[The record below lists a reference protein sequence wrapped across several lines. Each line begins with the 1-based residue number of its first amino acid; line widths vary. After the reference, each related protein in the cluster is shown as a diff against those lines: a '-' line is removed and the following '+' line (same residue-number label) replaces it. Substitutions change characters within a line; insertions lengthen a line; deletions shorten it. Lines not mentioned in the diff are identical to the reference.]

1 MRFSKEKREA
11 FNKSFY
17 ELLDNS
23 FKNINEKDEKGETIL
38 HKAARMSTRKKVSFL
53 VKKGAEVNARDNK
66 GFTPLHWAVSAKR
79 LENVKELI
87 RSRAEVNATE
97 GISKYTPLHL
107 ACMVW
112 AERIIKELVKAG
124 AAVNQP
130 DKFGNTPMHWLLDNE
145 KNKEVK
151 KFLEKQGGVV
161 RDRPEICDEIVESVG
176 EMVDVW
182 SRRFLP
188 KLKGKVVLKAISEE
202 NINGKDSGGCTALHR
217 AAQVSNPEVIKLLI
231 EKGAG
236 INDRNNRGETALH
249 LAAFLGKRK
258 NVKALIEGG
267 ATVNAKS
274 NNKAVPLHLACL
286 ARRIGTIEEL
296 INAGGDLD
304 TVDKF
309 GCSPL
314 NYAKIYPKVTSYLEK
329 KGVNMRDVEVMYGEA
344 NKAIEEIMERCN
356 KGPEGEEMSFKEV
369 VELIEK
375 ESLGMEEK

>member
-1 MRFSKEKREA
+1 RYEMRFSKEKREA

-17 ELLDNS
+17 ELLENS

-53 VKKGAEVNARDNK
+53 VRKGADVNATDNR

-87 RSRAEVNATE
+87 REGAEVNATE
-97 GISKYTPLHL
+97 GMSKYTPLHL

-130 DKFGNTPMHWLLDNE
+130 DKFGNAPMYWLMDNE

-161 RDRPEICDEIVESVG
+161 RDRAEICDEIVESVG

-188 KLKGKVVLKAISEE
+188 KLKGKVVSL
-202 NINGKDSGGCTALHR
+202 
-217 AAQVSNPEVIKLLI
+217 
-231 EKGAG
+231 
-236 INDRNNRGETALH
+236 
-249 LAAFLGKRK
+249 
-258 NVKALIEGG
+258 
-267 ATVNAKS
+267 
-274 NNKAVPLHLACL
+274 
-286 ARRIGTIEEL
+286 
-296 INAGGDLD
+296 
-304 TVDKF
+304 
-309 GCSPL
+309 
-314 NYAKIYPKVTSYLEK
+314 
-329 KGVNMRDVEVMYGEA
+329 
-344 NKAIEEIMERCN
+344 EEIR
-356 KGPEGEEMSFKEV
+356 KRD
-369 VELIEK
+369 
-375 ESLGMEEK
+375 ESLIIEDFNNVISRVVGKMNTMIKELDER